1 MVVRQG
7 ARPKAYPRYG
17 EADTKP
23 MRQHG
28 GHALANE
35 AANYRANS

>member
-17 EADTKP
+17 EAEQRS
-23 MRQHG
+23 M
-28 GHALANE
+28 AAIF
-35 AANYRANS
+35 AANYRANF